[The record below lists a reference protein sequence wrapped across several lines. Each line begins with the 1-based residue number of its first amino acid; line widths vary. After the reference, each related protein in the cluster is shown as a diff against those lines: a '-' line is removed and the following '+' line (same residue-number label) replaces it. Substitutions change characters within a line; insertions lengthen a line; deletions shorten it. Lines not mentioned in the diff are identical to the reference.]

1 MDGADFSAPNEEPT
15 GPDKFDMPGETP
27 SEEIVAADGAADGAA
42 DRAADETASEAYGAP
57 EEEPVIT
64 RPVALY
70 YALLCSV
77 GLTMWGILGFIPP
90 FTAGG
95 ALFDNVRVTTTAN
108 ILHLVT
114 GLPGLVVWRLGQR
127 RYATWY
133 AAFIGCVYFIYFFAG
148 NIVFGNLEGTVKLD
162 TTLHELQWI
171 VYNALHAGLM
181 LSGWLVAALSAMQR
195 GDRAT
200 RRYRSTRRW
209 FWISRTRVRP
219 GH

>member
-1 MDGADFSAPNEEPT
+1 MGSADFPLPNEEHASQ
-15 GPDKFDMPGETP
+15 DSRDVPGEAP
-27 SEEIVAADGAADGAA
+27 SEDV
-42 DRAADETASEAYGAP
+42 EATSGTYGAP

-64 RPVALY
+64 RPIVRSF
-70 YALLCSV
+70 ALLCGA
-77 GLTMWGILGFIPP
+77 GLTIWGILGFIPP

-95 ALFDNVRVTTTAN
+95 ALFDIVHVSTTAN

-133 AAFIGCVYFIYFFAG
+133 AAFIGFVYLIYFSAG
-148 NIVFGNLEGTVKLD
+148 NIIFGNLEGTVKLD
-162 TTLHELQWI
+162 TSLHKLQWI

-181 LSGWLVAALSAMQR
+181 LSGWLVAALAAMQR

-200 RRYRSTRRW
+200 RRYRSGRRW
-209 FWISRTRVRP
+209 SWISRTRV
-219 GH
+219 GAGQ